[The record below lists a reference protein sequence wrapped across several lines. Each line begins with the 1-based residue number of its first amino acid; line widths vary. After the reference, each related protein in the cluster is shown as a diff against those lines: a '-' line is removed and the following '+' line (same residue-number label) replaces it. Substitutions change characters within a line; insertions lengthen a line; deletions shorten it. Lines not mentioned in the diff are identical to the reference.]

1 MTQYST
7 LNVKLSNSQLNK
19 LKSAITNGTEVTLNL
34 IGSFNDETN
43 FPHKSLLTNTQVS
56 KICKAFANGSSA
68 NIKFSKMQLSKIVQ
82 SGGFLC
88 RLLGPLL
95 KTGLPLKGN
104 LSKLLGLTAAAAAT
118 DAAIQKRIYG
128 TGTTT
133 LISLNEKMEDILK
146 TVNWHEESGLLIKG
160 IKNERTKEQKKEF
173 LGMLLGIF
181 AASILRNALT
191 GRGVIRAGKG
201 AIRAGGNL

>member
-19 LKSAITNGTEVTLNL
+19 LKSAITKGTEVTLNL
-34 IGSFNDETN
+34 IGSFNDEAN

-82 SGGFLC
+82 SRGFLC

-104 LSKLLGLTAAAAAT
+104 LFKLLGLTAAAAAT

-133 LISLNEKMEDILK
+133 LISLNEEMEDILK

-191 GRGVIRAGKG
+191 GRGVITAGKG